1 VSSLLDDPSIYMRLY
16 ELTAKIREILRT
28 QTFGP
33 PEVQQPEADSL
44 REQYAAERK
53 QLIAALS
60 ERFCRE

>member
-1 VSSLLDDPSIYMRLY
+1 MRLY